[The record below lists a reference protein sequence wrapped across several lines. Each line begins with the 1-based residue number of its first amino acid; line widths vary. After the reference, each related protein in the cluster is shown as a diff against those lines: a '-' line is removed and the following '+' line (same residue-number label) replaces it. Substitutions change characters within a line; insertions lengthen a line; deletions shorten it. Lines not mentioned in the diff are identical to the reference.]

1 MNFNTIPKFVV
12 NLERRPDRLE
22 SIKKEMEYLGWD
34 FELFKAVDTNSHVG
48 CTLSHTAILKIAKER
63 GYKEVLII
71 EDDCVVMPYAKSLL
85 KAIEDECQG
94 LEYAV
99 FNLAPTLNRYVN
111 RSEKHPLLNDITNLP
126 TASPEHRGIFATN
139 MILYHESSYDDVI
152 SIEEDERR
160 RFYAVDDYIYQK
172 VYLKKQ
178 SYCPILP
185 IAPQITNDW
194 SDVSQQMC
202 NNFYGQTYNWNL
214 YSEVKI
220 PNEFMNNVNN
230 KTMKE
235 ENIHK
240 EYYYVS

>member
-1 MNFNTIPKFVV
+1 
-12 NLERRPDRLE
+12 
-22 SIKKEMEYLGWD
+22 
-34 FELFKAVDTNSHVG
+34 
-48 CTLSHTAILKIAKER
+48 
-63 GYKEVLII
+63 
-71 EDDCVVMPYAKSLL
+71 
-85 KAIEDECQG
+85 
-94 LEYAV
+94 
-99 FNLAPTLNRYVN
+99 
-111 RSEKHPLLNDITNLP
+111 
-126 TASPEHRGIFATN
+126 